1 MAEQVIGF
9 CCPICGGGLI
19 CREQAAVCPSG
30 HSFDRARQG
39 YYHLL
44 PANKMHSKIPGDTAE
59 MVQSRRRFLERG
71 YYQDFQK
78 ELCKLAAEC
87 LQGLPPEQLALEQ
100 LALEQLPPEQ
110 AVILDAGCGEG
121 YYTGALR
128 SAFPQAILCGFDISR
143 WAVKAAAGKY
153 KGISFAVA
161 SSFSIPAPDSFC
173 HLLIDIF
180 SPLAQ
185 AEFARV
191 VKPGGYFIYAVP
203 GRRHLMGLK
212 EILYEQP
219 YENERQDTEYPGFSF
234 VTRREVKKEIF
245 LPDAQTALDLFAMTP
260 YYWKTGIEGGSRLRE
275 TKGFSTEISFDFLI
289 YRKERP

>member
-1 MAEQVIGF
+1 MAGQVIGF
-9 CCPICGGGLI
+9 CCPICGGGLT
-19 CREQAAVCPSG
+19 CRGQAAVCPSG

-44 PANKMHSKIPGDTAE
+44 PANKMHSKVPGDTAE
-59 MVQSRRRFLERG
+59 MVRSRRRFLERG
-71 YYQDFQK
+71 YYRDFQEK
-78 ELCKLAAEC
+78 LCKLAAEC
-87 LQGLPPEQLALEQ
+87 LQG
-100 LALEQLPPEQ
+100 LPPEQ

-161 SSFSIPAPDSFC
+161 SSFSIPAPDGFC

-260 YYWKTGIEGGSRLRE
+260 YYWKTGIEGGSSLRE